1 MYDWENRERN
11 KTISIRLNRIELN
24 KLNELLSK
32 SDERYKSEF
41 FRKLILNE
49 EINMKKDFEFDKI
62 NLKLDREF
70 EKANSKLDKLLAGES
85 VDNNNSKSN
94 DDILKSLEIISQTI
108 GRRATSADILKIIE
122 NQYQYGFKYLDK

>member
-11 KTISIRLNRIELN
+11 KTITIKLNRIELN

-49 EINMKKDFEFDKI
+49 EINMKKEFEFDKI
-62 NLKLDREF
+62 
-70 EKANSKLDKLLAGES
+70 NSKLDKLLAREKI
-85 VDNNNSKSN
+85 DDNNSKS
-94 DDILKSLEIISQTI
+94 DGDILKSLEIISQTI
-108 GRRATSADILKIIE
+108 GRKATSADILKIIE
-122 NQYQYGFKYLDK
+122 DYKDKLSDKKVTKKTKKKR

>member
-49 EINMKKDFEFDKI
+49 EINMKKDFEFEKI
-62 NLKLDREF
+62 
-70 EKANSKLDKLLAGES
+70 NSKLDKLLAREKL
-85 VDNNNSKSN
+85 DDHNSKSDGN
-94 DDILKSLEIISQTI
+94 ILKSLKIISQTI
-108 GRRATSADILKIIE
+108 GRKATSADILKIIE

>member
-49 EINMKKDFEFDKI
+49 EINMKKDFEFEKI
-62 NLKLDREF
+62 
-70 EKANSKLDKLLAGES
+70 NSKLDKLLAREKL
-85 VDNNNSKSN
+85 DDNNSKS
-94 DDILKSLEIISQTI
+94 DVDILKSLEIISQTI
-108 GRRATSADILKIIE
+108 DRKATSADILKIIE
-122 NQYQYGFKYLDK
+122 DYKDKLSDKKVTKKTKKKR

>member
-62 NLKLDREF
+62 N
-70 EKANSKLDKLLAGES
+70 SKLDKLLAREKI
-85 VDNNNSKSN
+85 DDNNSKS
-94 DDILKSLEIISQTI
+94 DGDILKSLEIISQTI
-108 GRRATSADILKIIE
+108 GRKATSADILKIIE